1 LALFGGSTRPDQEED
16 TGFNLVQSSPGVNA
30 KFLGGNPMSNQLKT
44 VLLLG
49 ALTAILIFFGNAIGG
64 SGGMKVALV
73 MAAIMN
79 FVSYWFSDRMVLSM
93 YAAQEV
99 SPQQA
104 PELHAM
110 VGELAREAGVPMPRL
125 FVIPQDTPN
134 AFATGRDPSHAV
146 VAVTEGIVRLLSPA
160 ELKGVLAH
168 EMSHVRNRDILIQS
182 VAATLGGAIMVL
194 ANMSRF
200 SASYASGEG
209 EQRRGN
215 PLSLLLFAILG
226 PLAAMLIQMAISR
239 SREFIADESGAR
251 LCHDPEPLAGA
262 LEKLEVANQQMPM
275 IANPATENMFIVNPL
290 TGGGLMSLFSTHPPI
305 EERVARLR
313 AMRVS

>member
-1 LALFGGSTRPDQEED
+1 
-16 TGFNLVQSSPGVNA
+16 
-30 KFLGGNPMSNQLKT
+30 MSNQIRT

-49 ALTAILIFFGNAIGG
+49 ALTVILLLFGNALGG
-64 SGGMKVALV
+64 TGGVKAALV

-79 FVSYWFSDRMVLSM
+79 FGSYWFSDRVVLGM

-99 SPQQA
+99 APQQA

-110 VGELAREAGVPMPRL
+110 VGDLAREAGVPMPRV
-125 FVIPQDTPN
+125 FVIPQETPN
-134 AFATGRDPSHAV
+134 AFATGRNPSHAV
-146 VAVTEGIVRLLSPA
+146 VAATEGIVRLLSPA

-182 VAATLGGAIMVL
+182 VAATLGGAIMML
-194 ANMSRF
+194 ANMFRF
-200 SASYASGEG
+200 SPLYVGGSE
-209 EQRRGN
+209 EDQKPRN
-215 PLSLLLFAILG
+215 PLSILLLTVLSPF
-226 PLAAMLIQMAISR
+226 AAMLIQLAISR

-251 LCHDPEPLAGA
+251 LCHDPEPLARA

-275 IANPATENMFIVNPL
+275 LVNPATENMFTVNPL

-313 AMRVS
+313 AMKVN